1 MVKILKYKGLDIDPS
16 KLNETVS
23 VKNISAG
30 GISLQESTSG
40 ESYVMPRIEAIHSG
54 ATANSIYY
62 PADKL
67 KGDKDLQSG
76 VYSWT
81 KPYGK
86 PVIYNHDL
94 HTEVTGRIERAAYSE
109 YTEAGKPGII
119 LVPKISEPS
128 AVQAVRD
135 GRLLTVSIGAST
147 NHAICSICGT
157 DIINEG
163 YCGHMKGEEYDEEI
177 AHWIVGDIFFNELSW
192 VNQPADSNAFVVD
205 SDVSQ
210 EIVVRDTE
218 EDLHDKDLNEYYGVP
233 KKIQIVESVANNNKK
248 EDLDNVGKKT
258 NRTLEALK
266 EATKNAKT
274 LLEALNVSFQPVT
287 VAPGESVV
295 VVNDGE
301 EIPANASVSI
311 DSEVLSVELNDDQNI
326 VVTANEDA
334 EDQQDDV
341 NLTITAGGETTTTN
355 LEVVIEVSESS
366 DEPEEPEEPETG
378 TGEGEDPVDPEQG
391 EPEDP
396 PTTPEDPAESTD
408 PEGSGDPETP
418 EDPGDPE
425 TPAESKK
432 DDELGNQEE
441 PEGQKE
447 PEDLGETV
455 PPEVEDKETTDEPNI
470 DDTIGEAA
478 KVIESLKASNDMFRI
493 QVNELNK
500 KLKESYI
507 EQIIIKYD
515 GNLSEEYIDKLKGRK
530 LESLTETLED
540 LNEGYLNLNQGET
553 EKKTDKRKVERVKNP
568 IQENEKDKTK
578 EKEVTNDDKVSFI
591 KKMFL

>member
-54 ATANSIYY
+54 ATANSVYY

-67 KGDKDLQSG
+67 KGNKDLQSG

-94 HTEVTGRIERAAYSE
+94 NTEVTGRIERAAYSE

-119 LVPKISEPS
+119 LVPKISEPN

-192 VNQPADSNAFVVD
+192 VNQPADSSAFVVD

-218 EDLHDKDLNEYYGVP
+218 EDLHDKDLNEYYGIP

-248 EDLDNVGKKT
+248 EDLDNVGKKP
-258 NRTLEALK
+258 NRTLEALQ

-295 VVNDGE
+295 AVNDGE

-334 EDQQDDV
+334 EDQQADV
-341 NLTITAGGETTTTN
+341 NLTITADGETTTTN
-355 LEVVIEVSESS
+355 LEVVIEVPEGS
-366 DEPEEPEEPETG
+366 DEPEEPEEPEAG
-378 TGEGEDPVDPEQG
+378 TEEGEDPVDPEQG

-396 PTTPEDPAESTD
+396 QTTPEDSEEPTD
-408 PEGSGDPETP
+408 PEGSEDPETP
-418 EDPGDPE
+418 E
-425 TPAESKK
+425 ESKK
-432 DDELGNQEE
+432 DDESGNQEE
-441 PEGQKE
+441 PEGQEESEGLEK
-447 PEDLGETV
+447 TV
-455 PPEVEDKETTDEPNI
+455 LPEVEDKETTDEPNI
-470 DDTIGEAA
+470 DDTIEEAA

-507 EQIIIKYD
+507 EQIVIKYD

-540 LNEGYLNLNQGET
+540 LNEGYLNLNQEEI

-578 EKEVTNDDKVSFI
+578 EKEITNDDKVSFI

>member
-54 ATANSIYY
+54 ATANNVYY

-67 KGDKDLQSG
+67 KGSKDLQSG

-94 HTEVTGRIERAAYSE
+94 QTEVTGRIERAAYSE

-119 LVPKISEPS
+119 LVPKISEPN

-163 YCGHMKGEEYDEEI
+163 YCGHMKGEKYDEEI

-205 SDVSQ
+205 SDVSK

-218 EDLHDKDLNEYYGVP
+218 EDLHDKDLNEYYGIP

-248 EDLDNVGKKT
+248 EDLDNVGKKL
-258 NRTLEALK
+258 NSTLEALQ

-287 VAPGESVV
+287 VAPGESVIA
-295 VVNDGE
+295 VNDGE

-326 VVTANEDA
+326 VVTASEDA
-334 EDQQDDV
+334 EDQQADM
-341 NLTITAGGETTTTN
+341 NLTITADGETTTTN
-355 LEVVIEVSESS
+355 LEVVIEVPEGS
-366 DEPEEPEEPETG
+366 DDPEEPEEPETG
-378 TGEGEDPVDPEQG
+378 TEEGGDPVDPEQEEPEDPQTTPEDPVEPTDPEGTEDPVDPET
-391 EPEDP
+391 
-396 PTTPEDPAESTD
+396 PTESN
-408 PEGSGDPETP
+408 
-418 EDPGDPE
+418 
-425 TPAESKK
+425 K
-432 DDELGNQEE
+432 DDESGNQEE

-447 PEDLGETV
+447 PEDLEKTV
-455 PPEVEDKETTDEPNI
+455 LPEVEDKETTDESNI
-470 DDTIGEAA
+470 DDTIEEAA
-478 KVIESLKASNDMFRI
+478 KIIESLKASNDMFRI

-507 EQIIIKYD
+507 EQIVIKYD

-540 LNEGYLNLNQGET
+540 LNEGYLNLSQAEI
-553 EKKTDKRKVERVKNP
+553 EKKTDKRKVERVNNP

-578 EKEVTNDDKVSFI
+578 VKEVTNDDKVSFI

>member
-54 ATANSIYY
+54 ATANSVYY

-67 KGDKDLQSG
+67 KGNKDLQSG

-94 HTEVTGRIERAAYSE
+94 NTEVTGRIERAAYSE

-192 VNQPADSNAFVVD
+192 VNQPADSSAFVVD

-218 EDLHDKDLNEYYGVP
+218 EDLHDKDLNEYYGIP

-248 EDLDNVGKKT
+248 EDLDNVGKKP
-258 NRTLEALK
+258 NKTLEALQ

-295 VVNDGE
+295 AVNDGE

-334 EDQQDDV
+334 EDQQSDV
-341 NLTITAGGETTTTN
+341 NLTITADGETTTTN
-355 LEVVIEVSESS
+355 LEVVVEVPEGS
-366 DEPEEPEEPETG
+366 DEPEEPEEPEAG
-378 TGEGEDPVDPEQG
+378 TEEGEDPVDPEQE

-396 PTTPEDPAESTD
+396 QTTPEDSEESTD
-408 PEGSGDPETP
+408 PEGNEDPETP
-418 EDPGDPE
+418 EEDKKGDE
-425 TPAESKK
+425 T
-432 DDELGNQEE
+432 GNQEE

-447 PEDLGETV
+447 PEGLEKTV
-455 PPEVEDKETTDEPNI
+455 LPEVEDKETTDEPNI
-470 DDTIGEAA
+470 DDTIEEAA

-507 EQIIIKYD
+507 EQIVIKYD

-540 LNEGYLNLNQGET
+540 LNEGYLNLNQEEI

>member
-54 ATANSIYY
+54 ATANNVYY

-67 KGDKDLQSG
+67 KGNKDLQSG

-94 HTEVTGRIERAAYSE
+94 QTEVTGRIERAAYSE

-119 LVPKISEPS
+119 LVPKISEPN

-163 YCGHMKGEEYDEEI
+163 YCGHMKGEKYDEEI

-205 SDVSQ
+205 SDVSK

-218 EDLHDKDLNEYYGVP
+218 EDLHDKDLNEYYGIP

-248 EDLDNVGKKT
+248 EDLDNVGKKP
-258 NRTLEALK
+258 NKTLEALQ
-266 EATKNAKT
+266 EATKNAKI
-274 LLEALNVSFQPVT
+274 LLEALNVSFQPIT

-295 VVNDGE
+295 AVNDGE

-326 VVTANEDA
+326 VITASENA
-334 EDQQDDV
+334 EDQQADV
-341 NLTITAGGETTTTN
+341 NLTITAGEETTTTN
-355 LEVVIEVSESS
+355 LEVVIEVSEGSE
-366 DEPEEPEEPETG
+366 EPEEPEEPETG
-378 TGEGEDPVDPEQG
+378 TEEGGDPVDPEQEEPEDPQTTPEDPVEPTDPEGTEDPVDPET
-391 EPEDP
+391 
-396 PTTPEDPAESTD
+396 PTESN
-408 PEGSGDPETP
+408 
-418 EDPGDPE
+418 
-425 TPAESKK
+425 K
-432 DDELGNQEE
+432 DDESGNQEE

-447 PEDLGETV
+447 PEDLEKTV
-455 PPEVEDKETTDEPNI
+455 LPEVEDKETTDESNI
-470 DDTIGEAA
+470 DDTIEEAA
-478 KVIESLKASNDMFRI
+478 KIIESLKASNDMFRI

-507 EQIIIKYD
+507 EQIVIKYD

-540 LNEGYLNLNQGET
+540 LNEGYLNLSQAEI
-553 EKKTDKRKVERVKNP
+553 EKKTDKRKVERVNNP

-578 EKEVTNDDKVSFI
+578 VKEVTNDDKVSFI